1 VLEKGLRQAGYEVT
15 AVRDGDEALRAFS
28 DAPFDL
34 VFLDIRMPGTDGL
47 TVLAKLRALAGDAHV
62 IVMTAHGTME
72 TAIQAMQR
80 GAYDYLA
87 KPFDLDEV
95 MLLAERALAA
105 GRLTQEVARLKTGLQ
120 DVWEFG
126 ALIGRHPRMQD
137 VYKTIGRIAGSDVTV
152 LLRGESGTGK
162 ELVARAIH
170 HYSRRA
176 GRPFVAVS
184 SAAIPGTLLESE
196 MFGHERGAFTDA
208 KDRKLGRL
216 ELAHGGTLYLDE
228 IGDMPLELQTKLL
241 RALQERTIE
250 RVGGTDPIRID
261 VRVLAA
267 TNRDLEALMREGRF
281 REDLYYRLDVV
292 TVNLPPLRE
301 RRRDIPLLVEHFLTK
316 YAAGLGGRGVAPEA
330 LDRLVGHDWPGNVR
344 ELENVIQRA
353 MVMATSGVIL
363 PEHLPIGPVSAATSV
378 AGDATLEEIIE
389 RKLVECVRGLREQ
402 ASANLYALILGLVEK
417 PLLRDLHRAEVR
429 PAHGAEVGELRPV
442 RGQGLVVEL
451 ARRLGVEREV
461 ELVLPAEL
469 EARLRERVV
478 PLAGARMALGEV
490 GGMSGDLVGD
500 DAVLHVLLVREAEVL
515 LGGDVA
521 EHRGAE
527 PADHRRADCRGDV
540 VVARRHVGRERPE
553 RVERRF

>member
-1 VLEKGLRQAGYEVT
+1 MTQSPTPARVLIADDEDGLRWVLEKGLRQAGYEVT

-95 MLLAERALAA
+95 LLLAERALAA

-120 DVWEFG
+120 EVWEFG
-126 ALIGRHPRMQD
+126 ALIGRHPRMQE
-137 VYKTIGRIAGSDVTV
+137 VYKTIGRIAASDVTV

-196 MFGHERGAFTDA
+196 LFGHERGAFTDA
-208 KDRKLGRL
+208 KERKLGKL
-216 ELAHGGTLYLDE
+216 ELAHGGTLFLDE
-228 IGDMPLELQTKLL
+228 IGDMPPELQTKLL

-250 RVGGTDPIRID
+250 RVGGQESLRID

-267 TNRDLEALMREGRF
+267 TNRDLETMMREGRF
-281 REDLYYRLDVV
+281 REDLFYRLNVV
-292 TVNLPPLRE
+292 TVTLPPLRE
-301 RRRDIPLLVEHFLTK
+301 RRRDVPLLVEHLLAK
-316 YAAGLGGRGVAPEA
+316 YATELGERGVAPEA

-344 ELENVIQRA
+344 ELENVVQRA

-363 PEHLPIGPVSAATSV
+363 PEHLPIGPVSAAASV
-378 AGDATLEEIIE
+378 AIDATLEEIIE
-389 RKLVECVRGLREQ
+389 RKLLECVRGLREH
-402 ASANLYALILGLVEK
+402 ASANLYDLMVGLVEK
-417 PLLRDLHRAEVR
+417 PLLRAV
-429 PAHGAEVGELRPV
+429 
-442 RGQGLVVEL
+442 
-451 ARRLGVEREV
+451 
-461 ELVLPAEL
+461 
-469 EARLRERVV
+469 LRETGGNQVR
-478 PLAGARMALGEV
+478 AAQILGINRNT
-490 GGMSGDLVGD
+490 LRKK
-500 DAVLHVLLVREAEVL
+500 LT
-515 LGGDVA
+515 
-521 EHRGAE
+521 EHGID
-527 PADHRRADCRGDV
+527 PDT
-540 VVARRHVGRERPE
+540 
-553 RVERRF
+553 VEG

>member
-1 VLEKGLRQAGYEVT
+1 MTQSPTPARILIADDEDGLRWVLERGLRQAGYEVT

-47 TVLAKLRALAGDAHV
+47 TVLAKLRELAGDAHV

-95 MLLAERALAA
+95 LLLAERALAA

-120 DVWEFG
+120 EVWEFG
-126 ALIGRHPRMQD
+126 ALIGRHPRMQE
-137 VYKTIGRIAGSDVTV
+137 VYKTIGRIAASDVTV

-196 MFGHERGAFTDA
+196 LFGHERGAFTDA
-208 KDRKLGRL
+208 KERKLGKL
-216 ELAHGGTLYLDE
+216 ELAHGGTLFLDE
-228 IGDMPLELQTKLL
+228 IGDMPPELQTKLL

-250 RVGGTDPIRID
+250 RVGGQESLRID

-267 TNRDLEALMREGRF
+267 TNRDLETMMREGRF
-281 REDLYYRLDVV
+281 REDLFYRLNVV
-292 TVNLPPLRE
+292 TVTLPPLRE
-301 RRRDIPLLVEHFLTK
+301 RRRDVPLLVEHLLAK
-316 YAAGLGGRGVAPEA
+316 YATELGERGVAPEA

-344 ELENVIQRA
+344 ELENVVQRA

-363 PEHLPIGPVSAATSV
+363 PEHLPIGPVSAAASV
-378 AGDATLEEIIE
+378 AIDATLEEIIE
-389 RKLVECVRGLREQ
+389 RKLLECVRGLREH
-402 ASANLYALILGLVEK
+402 ASANLYDLMVGLVEK
-417 PLLRDLHRAEVR
+417 PLLRAV
-429 PAHGAEVGELRPV
+429 
-442 RGQGLVVEL
+442 
-451 ARRLGVEREV
+451 
-461 ELVLPAEL
+461 
-469 EARLRERVV
+469 LRETGGNQVR
-478 PLAGARMALGEV
+478 AAQILGINRNT
-490 GGMSGDLVGD
+490 LRKK
-500 DAVLHVLLVREAEVL
+500 LT
-515 LGGDVA
+515 
-521 EHRGAE
+521 EHGIE
-527 PADHRRADCRGDV
+527 PDSIEG
-540 VVARRHVGRERPE
+540 
-553 RVERRF
+553 